1 VGTPHPSKQS
11 EPEERQKQ
19 GLSKLRDRQILD
31 KIQPVSGPR
40 KQASSE
46 SYLSLSTGEFTQA
59 SQSSSLAPLRIAA
72 RDLRGSELYIYG
84 LTAANLDRDSVV
96 TRM

>member
-1 VGTPHPSKQS
+1 V
-11 EPEERQKQ
+11 
-19 GLSKLRDRQILD
+19 ID
-31 KIQPVSGPR
+31 KIWTKSDGFQPVSGPR

-46 SYLSLSTGEFTQA
+46 SCLSLTGEFTQA

-96 TRM
+96 TM